1 MKWLLDNEEWNTW
14 ECSECGILWQFIDGT
29 TPEDNQAYFCPGCGA
44 HLIRGKNYKRID
56 KE

>member
-14 ECSECGILWQFIDGT
+14 ECSECSVVWQFEDG